1 MMKDKAGIWID
12 HRKAVIV
19 LVTPTGEH
27 TSVIVS
33 KVEKH
38 PQRSGDSP
46 LGASYESRQV
56 QRDDSRQRALTGH
69 LNIYYDTVIAA
80 LRNAESLFIF
90 GPGEA
95 KGELKKRFM
104 KNKRGG
110 RIVAVETVDKMTNRQ
125 IAIKVHEYF
134 SRSAGQRVEI
144 RPRRRRS
151 QSQNLR
157 SAPR

>member
-1 MMKDKAGIWID
+1 MKEKAGVWID
-12 HRKAVIV
+12 HRKAIIV

-56 QRDDSRQRALTGH
+56 PRDDSRQRALTGH

-104 KNKRGG
+104 KSRRGG
-110 RIVAVETVDKMTNRQ
+110 RVVAVEAVDKMTDRQ
-125 IAIKVHEYF
+125 IARKVHEYF
-134 SRSAGQRVEI
+134 ARSAAQRVEI
-144 RPRRRRS
+144 RPRRHRT
-151 QSQNLR
+151 QGQHLR